1 MNTTVIIIM
10 IICAT
15 VIALVAIICNHRL
28 ERKMAEANVN
38 STLSKKI
45 IRLHRNYIAGI
56 LGFAIIMLITANYG
70 SPNNALFEY
79 ISFGSTITSFVL
91 SVLAIFVTVQS
102 SSDLYKQFT
111 RIDNATDI
119 VQKVSEQ
126 IDGTLEVLENTKSNL
141 TETSEQISLKLEN
154 IVEQIDEKIKTRI
167 KETEVSI
174 AERFTKSLNSI
185 AYDRN
190 QKLLE
195 EGGVSVK
202 LQSENDDKQY
212 FLNITSAT
220 GLLGLYA
227 CALSLEKQ
235 KAFEISQLFEGF
247 EDYSFGFLIAAL
259 SAKYVNFT
267 NDEKNNLITCYSIQF
282 TKEEL
287 YGVIKQRIEQLSVGV
302 EYLNQVNIINDYFG
316 ETSLVMKIE

>member
-119 VQKVSEQ
+119 VQKVSKQ
-126 IDGTLEVLENTKSNL
+126 IDGTLGALENTKSNL
-141 TETSEQISLKLEN
+141 TETSKQISLKLEN

-174 AERFTKSLNSI
+174 AERFTESLNSI

-190 QKLLE
+190 QKSLE
-195 EGGVSVK
+195 EGVSVK
-202 LQSENDDKQY
+202 HQSENDDKQY

-227 CALSLEKQ
+227 CALSSEKQ
-235 KAFEISQLFEGF
+235 KAFEISQLFKGF
-247 EDYSFGFLIAAL
+247 EYYSFGFLIAAL